1 MESRISKRV
10 GAIAPSATLAV
21 TSKAKE
27 LKAAGAPVIGFG
39 AGEPDFPTP
48 SYIVEAAIAACADPI
63 NHRYSPA
70 GGLPDLK
77 EAIAHKTLRDSG
89 LEVSPDQVVV
99 TNGGKH
105 AVYNCMQVI
114 LNAGD
119 EVLLPAPYWTT
130 YPEPIALAG
139 ATTTILPTTEQTG
152 FRVTVDQL
160 NASLTDR
167 TKALVFVSP
176 SNPTG
181 AVYSEEEITAIGE
194 WAVENNVWIF
204 TDEIYEHLVYGS
216 NVHHSISKLVP
227 ECADQTVILN
237 GVAKTYAMTGWR
249 VGWIIAP
256 EDVAKASST
265 LQSHQTSNVANI
277 SQQAALAA
285 VSGPLSAVDEMR
297 SAFDKRRQVMHSM
310 LNAIG
315 GVSVLEPQGA
325 FYAFPNFS
333 HCLHREIAGKK
344 VETTI
349 DLAQVFLEEIH
360 VAVVP
365 GEAFGAPG
373 YARLSFALG
382 DDDLKEGLGRITD
395 LLSV

>member
-181 AVYSEEEITAIGE
+181 AVYPEEEITAIGE

-265 LQSHQTSNVANI
+265 LQSHETSNDANI
-277 SQQAALAA
+277 SQHAALAA

-395 LLSV
+395 LLSA

>member
-89 LEVSPDQVVV
+89 LEVSPNQVVV

-167 TKALVFVSP
+167 TKALIFVSP

-181 AVYSEEEITAIGE
+181 AVYPEEEITAIGE

-333 HCLHREIAGKK
+333 QCLHREIAGKK

>member
-89 LEVSPDQVVV
+89 LEVSPNQVVV

-167 TKALVFVSP
+167 TKALIFVSP

-181 AVYSEEEITAIGE
+181 AVYPEEEITAIGE

-382 DDDLKEGLGRITD
+382 DDDLKEGLGRITG
-395 LLSV
+395 LLSA

>member
-167 TKALVFVSP
+167 TKALIFVSP

-181 AVYSEEEITAIGE
+181 AVYPEEEITAIGE

-315 GVSVLEPQGA
+315 EVSVLEPQGA

>member
-167 TKALVFVSP
+167 TKALIFVSP

-181 AVYSEEEITAIGE
+181 AVYPEEEIIAIGE

-310 LNAIG
+310 LNAID

-333 HCLHREIAGKK
+333 QCLHREIAGKK

>member
-48 SYIVEAAIAACADPI
+48 SYIVEAAVSACSDPV

-77 EAIAHKTLRDSG
+77 EAIAAKTLRDSG
-89 LEVSPDQVVV
+89 LEVSPNQVVV

-139 ATTTILPTTEQTG
+139 ATTTVLPTTEETG

-160 NASLTDR
+160 NASLTER
-167 TKALVFVSP
+167 TKALIFVSP

-181 AVYSEEEITAIGE
+181 AVYPKEEIEAIGQ
-194 WAVENNVWIF
+194 WALENNVWIF
-204 TDEIYEHLVYGS
+204 ADEIYEHLVYGS
-216 NVHHSISKLVP
+216 NVHYSLPSLVP

-249 VGWIIAP
+249 VGWIVAP

-285 VSGPLSAVDEMR
+285 VSGTLDAVDEMR
-297 SAFDKRRQVMHSM
+297 SAFDNRRQVMYSM
-310 LNAIG
+310 LSEID

-333 HCLHREIAGKK
+333 RCLNRKIAGKR
-344 VETTI
+344 VETTL
-349 DLAQVFLEEIH
+349 DLAELFLEEIH

-382 DDDLKEGLGRITD
+382 DNDLKEGLERIAD
-395 LLSV
+395 LLNG

>member
-181 AVYSEEEITAIGE
+181 AVYPEEEITAIGE

>member
-167 TKALVFVSP
+167 TKALIFVSP

-181 AVYSEEEITAIGE
+181 AVYPEEEIVAIGE

-297 SAFDKRRQVMHSM
+297 SAFDKRRQVMHAM

>member
-89 LEVSPDQVVV
+89 LEISPDQVVV

-139 ATTTILPTTEQTG
+139 ATTTILPTTEKTG

-160 NASLTDR
+160 NASLSDR
-167 TKALVFVSP
+167 TKALIFVSP
-176 SNPTG
+176 STPTG
-181 AVYSEEEITAIGE
+181 AVYPEEEITAIGE

-216 NVHHSISKLVP
+216 NVHHSISRLVP

-333 HCLHREIAGKK
+333 QCLHREIAGKK

>member
-48 SYIVEAAIAACADPI
+48 SYIVEAAVSACTDPV

-77 EAIAHKTLRDSG
+77 EAIAAKTLRDSG
-89 LEVSPDQVVV
+89 LAVSPNQVVV

-139 ATTTILPTTEQTG
+139 ATTTVLPTTEETG

-160 NASLTDR
+160 NASLTER
-167 TKALVFVSP
+167 TKALIFVSP

-181 AVYSEEEITAIGE
+181 AVYPKEEIEAIGQ
-194 WAVENNVWIF
+194 WALENDVWIF
-204 TDEIYEHLVYGS
+204 ADEIYEHLVYGS
-216 NVHHSISKLVP
+216 NIHYSLPSLVP

-249 VGWIIAP
+249 VGWIVAP

-285 VSGPLSAVDEMR
+285 VSGTLDAVDEMR
-297 SAFDKRRQVMHSM
+297 SAFDSRRQVMYSM
-310 LNAIG
+310 LSEIDG
-315 GVSVLEPQGA
+315 LSVLEPQGA

-333 HCLHREIAGKK
+333 RCLNREIAGKQI
-344 VETTI
+344 ETTL
-349 DLAQVFLEEIH
+349 DLAELFLEEIH

-382 DDDLKEGLGRITD
+382 DDDLKEGLGRIAD
-395 LLSV
+395 LLNG

>member
-89 LEVSPDQVVV
+89 LEVSPNQVVV

-139 ATTTILPTTEQTG
+139 ATTTILPTTEKTG

-160 NASLTDR
+160 NASLSDR
-167 TKALVFVSP
+167 TKALIFVSP

-181 AVYSEEEITAIGE
+181 AVYPEEEITAIGE

>member
-167 TKALVFVSP
+167 TKALIFVSP

-181 AVYSEEEITAIGE
+181 AVYPEEEITAIGE

-395 LLSV
+395 LLSA

>member
-89 LEVSPDQVVV
+89 LEVSPNQVVV

-382 DDDLKEGLGRITD
+382 DDDLKEGLVRITD
-395 LLSV
+395 LLSA

>member
-167 TKALVFVSP
+167 TKALIFVSP

-181 AVYSEEEITAIGE
+181 AVYPEEEITAIGE

-382 DDDLKEGLGRITD
+382 DDDLKEGLVRITD
-395 LLSV
+395 LLSA